1 MVHVLKN
8 ETLSFYLSKSG
19 FPKFRQWFKSIE
31 QLELIYNE
39 LESLTNLVET
49 SKWLDDNFRNEL
61 LNKIKLLI
69 LKHIEKTI
77 GKEPEK
83 CFDDWIDSIKPYCFQ
98 GGYGYRIK
106 YSGNCPHHYCIY
118 CDHYEKVKNIPNDVI
133 LCCIITDKYINISE
147 TPEQV
152 IWYS

>member
-1 MVHVLKN
+1 MDHVLKY

-39 LESLTNLVET
+39 LESLTYLVET
-49 SKWLDDNFRNEL
+49 SKWLDDDFRNEL

-118 CDHYEKVKNIPNDVI
+118 YEHYEKVKNIPNDVI

-147 TPEQV
+147 SPEQM
-152 IWYS
+152 IWY